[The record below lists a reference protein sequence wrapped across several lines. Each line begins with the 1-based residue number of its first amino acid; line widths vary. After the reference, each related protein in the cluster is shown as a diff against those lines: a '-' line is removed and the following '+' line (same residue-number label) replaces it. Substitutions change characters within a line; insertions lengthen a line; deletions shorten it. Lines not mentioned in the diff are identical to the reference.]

1 MQPPTTAGEALRRDF
16 LYAEAGA
23 DMLDIEVPGTP
34 DEVAAIKAAP
44 AGTAQGQ
51 HGRRQEAVTVTSAA
65 GFPVRPVGPI
75 SNGNGRSEVKP

>member
-23 DMLDIEVPGTP
+23 DMLDIQVPGTP

-51 HGRRQEAVTVTSAA
+51 HG
-65 GFPVRPVGPI
+65 
-75 SNGNGRSEVKP
+75 